1 MWAGWDPSRYDGL
14 CPQVT
19 SLPIC
24 DVGHLPRSVGV
35 SNSTDHSHNTS
46 HKNDFL
52 ILMFISDSL
61 NGSSMFFLYAKD
73 SHKHLPSCPPTVEI
87 SFQLSLLFPSYTER
101 TFTESISLP
110 SFIYTLDPSD
120 LTHIGHASDSPFPM
134 YWKQSFFLLVLFRD
148 ISSRM
153 TFLGHFLEDDI

>member
-1 MWAGWDPSRYDGL
+1 MWAGWDPSQYYGL

-61 NGSSMFFLYAKD
+61 NGSSMFFLHAKD

-87 SFQLSLLFPSYTER
+87 SFQLSLL
-101 TFTESISLP
+101 SLIHRKNFYRVNFFAR

-134 YWKQSFFLLVLFRD
+134 YWKQPFFLLVLFRD